1 MKGDSRQDVNQ
12 WDLSVGVR
20 VGCIRVVVV
29 FLFINRLL
37 DYVKQFNVSRKTIES
52 AKKSAQESATA
63 AVSAVSLD
71 RKTSQRQFQCAG
83 MWLHDITN

>member
-1 MKGDSRQDVNQ
+1 MKSDSRQDVNQ

-20 VGCIRVVVV
+20 VGCIRTVVL
-29 FLFINRLL
+29 FLFVNRLL

-71 RKTSQRQFQCAG
+71 WKVSEQLQCAG
-83 MWLHDITN
+83 M